1 MLLLPTII
9 LTLSGISGAGG
20 IALSA
25 KSVVD
30 SLNAAAVNRQTQFQ
44 NERNILRFQSVSEKL
59 ESSMEDL
66 GKQRMVIT
74 KNFSAFISAF
84 EKIHNKPEFSQS
96 EDAEFPQFDFDE
108 IKNVSIIAD
117 AFLGATLGAVGG
129 SALAA
134 AAASGTTAA
143 VMALGTASTGTKIAT
158 LHGAAATKAALAALG
173 GGALSAGG
181 GGIALG
187 TLVLN
192 VASLGVGV
200 LFEGIAMAYAG
211 SIARKQ
217 ADKAHQQM
225 LDNGRIITD
234 AINMQIRIAND
245 CDGLRRVSV
254 DLSNNIY
261 KPLVMQLKE
270 LVKQKQ
276 DWNTF
281 TEEER
286 ILVENNILI
295 IQILHFLN
303 NTPLYRVTKVNDDGE
318 VEDVEPNSDIKAAI
332 KNAKNK
338 SNGMRR

>member
-20 IALSA
+20 IALSV

-30 SLNAAAVNRQTQFQ
+30 SLNASSVNRQTQFQ

-74 KNFSAFISAF
+74 KNFNVFISAF
-84 EKIHNKPEFSQS
+84 EKIHNRPEFSQR
-96 EDAEFPQFDFDE
+96 ENAEFPQFDFDE
-108 IKNVSIIAD
+108 IKNVSIVAD
-117 AFLGATLGAVGG
+117 TFLGATLGAVGG

-192 VASLGVGV
+192 LASLGVGV
-200 LFEGIAMAYAG
+200 LFEGIAMAYTG
-211 SIARKQ
+211 SISRKQ

-234 AINMQIRIAND
+234 AINMQIRIGND
-245 CDGLRRVSV
+245 CDDLRRVSV

-261 KPLVMQLKE
+261 KPLVMELKE

-281 TEEER
+281 TAEEKT
-286 ILVENNILI
+286 LVENNILI
-295 IQILHFLN
+295 VQILHFLN
-303 NTPLYRVTKVNDDGE
+303 NTPLYRVTKVNNNGE
-318 VEDVEPNSDIKAAI
+318 VEEVEPNREIKAAI

-338 SNGMRR
+338 SNDMRR